1 MEKVEAIN
9 RLKIGSEVKKFFI
22 LDLGKPYYI
31 YGFILF
37 LSSFLVSGYIVY
49 EFNHTIQIPLV
60 YLLNNPS
67 IYPNDPFAA
76 TLLNYPSLLWRIVAL
91 LAHIIPL
98 EPLLLTLFLLERLIV
113 IYAAG
118 KLARTFVGESKLAI
132 LGAIAIFA
140 LDIHPLLGSGTIV
153 ENYLEQTGFSI
164 PFFLFAIASF
174 YKSQPIWC
182 AIWTAI
188 GFNLNSM
195 YGTYA
200 ITYLGA
206 VFLFDSTYRQAWKKW
221 LVAFCLFLGLAIP
234 VILPTLSAFERNATD
249 NHLWLIASKLR
260 FSHHLYPLTW
270 KWESYAKFAIVL
282 CSLMV
287 LLYQNRHHRK
297 KLFKHGAIWT
307 GVSLLW
313 LLYAFLAAYIFKSP
327 SMLVMHPA
335 RGTDL
340 WYCLA
345 GITVVSICALN
356 VEGSKG
362 KQRQIL
368 WAIAFITS
376 ILFWHSTIALYTAI
390 AVNLIALIWKPV
402 WSFILSKE
410 SSKRLALLITLGVFL
425 IGLGSFHRRLVI
437 SKSMEAALIKRP
449 SFNIENM
456 TSWVNV
462 NTSPNAIFLVS
473 FAAREGRLFRALTKR
488 SVFVTW
494 KDASAILWE
503 RTFVQTWAE
512 RLKAIGF
519 ELTKDKVKLTEEKA
533 IKELKSLYAQL
544 TDEDV
549 KRLKSRY
556 PIDYWVVPLEHPS
569 NLAIAFQNR
578 AFKILAL
585 R

>member
-1 MEKVEAIN
+1 MEKLES
-9 RLKIGSEVKKFFI
+9 RHKSKIASQVKKFFI
-22 LDLGKPYYI
+22 LDLGKPYCI

-37 LSSFLVSGYIVY
+37 ITSFFVSGYTVY
-49 EFNHTIQIPLV
+49 ESNQAIQIPLI

-67 IYPNDPFAA
+67 LYPNDPFAA
-76 TLLNYPSLLWRIVAL
+76 TLLNYPSLLWRVVAL
-91 LAHIIPL
+91 VARIIPL
-98 EPLLLTLFLLERLIV
+98 EPLLLTLFLLERLLV

-132 LGAIAIFA
+132 LGAIAIFSLA
-140 LDIHPLLGSGTIV
+140 ISPILGSGTIV
-153 ENYLEQTGFSI
+153 ERYVEQTGFSI

-200 ITYLGA
+200 LTYLGA
-206 VFLFDSTYRQAWKKW
+206 VFLLDSTYRQAWKKW
-221 LVAFCLFLGLAIP
+221 LFAFCLFLGLATP

-270 KWESYAKFAIVL
+270 KWERFARFAVL
-282 CSLMV
+282 LFSLMA

-297 KLFKHGAIWT
+297 KLFQHGAIWT
-307 GVSLLW
+307 GVSFLW

-340 WYCLA
+340 WYCFA
-345 GITVVSICALN
+345 GIAVVSICALN
-356 VEGSKG
+356 VEASKR
-362 KQRQIL
+362 KYRQML
-368 WAIAFITS
+368 WASAFIAS
-376 ILFWHSTIALYTAI
+376 ILFWHSTLALYSFI
-390 AVNLIALIWKPV
+390 AVNLIVALIWQPV
-402 WSFILSKE
+402 WGYFFSNE
-410 SSKRLALLITLGVFL
+410 SSTRLAWLTTLCIFLVGV
-425 IGLGSFHRRLVI
+425 GNFHSRLVDTE
-437 SKSMEAALIKRP
+437 SVESALIKQP
-449 SFNIENM
+449 SSKIEQI
-456 TSWVNV
+456 TSWANA
-462 NTSPNAIFLVS
+462 NTSLNSVFLVS
-473 FAAREGRLFRALTKR
+473 PTERDGKYFRALAKR
-488 SVFVTW
+488 PTFVTW

-512 RLKAIGF
+512 RLRAIG
-519 ELTKDKVKLTEEKA
+519 LDITQKKLNEKKA
-533 IKELKSLYAQL
+533 IKDLKRLYKQL
-544 TDEDV
+544 SDEDV

-556 PIDYWVVPLEHPS
+556 SIDYWVVPLEHPS
-569 NLAIAFQNR
+569 TLAIAFQNR
-578 AFKILAL
+578 AFKILDL